1 MREINVQVDERSW
14 ADPLRLAERV
24 EAVLHDRALLLT
36 MKGTL
41 KTHPGCT
48 HWHYK
53 NGREPGT
60 LELTLWPARRR
71 LWIKVQA
78 GRAAPWIDQLLP
90 ALIEDLSH
98 ATAR

>member
-1 MREINVQVDERSW
+1 MLESDVQVDDW
-14 ADPLRLAERV
+14 NDPQRVATRV
-24 EAVLHDRALLLT
+24 EQVLHRRGLLLT

-41 KTHPGCT
+41 KTYPGCT

-90 ALIEDLSH
+90 VLLEDLRDGTSG
-98 ATAR
+98 